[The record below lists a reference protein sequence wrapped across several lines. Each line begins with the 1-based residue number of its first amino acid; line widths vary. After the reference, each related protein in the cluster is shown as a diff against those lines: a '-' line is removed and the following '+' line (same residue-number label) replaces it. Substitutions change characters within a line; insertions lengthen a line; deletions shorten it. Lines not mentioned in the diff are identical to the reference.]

1 MTYRLDLTKKAQE
14 DIAYHRKSGNKS
26 ILIKIAVI
34 LEELTEHPF
43 TGSGKP
49 EPLKHNLSGMWSR
62 RINREHRI
70 VYEVLESTIVI
81 HHAKGHYLQ
90 KAVFSLNRKHTTHL
104 ANKIS
109 ISQPVQAGFDRLW
122 F

>member
-90 KAVFSLNRKHTTHL
+90 
-104 ANKIS
+104 
-109 ISQPVQAGFDRLW
+109 
-122 F
+122 